1 MLVLLRITIGWHFL
15 YQGLAKYEDPNF
27 SSVGFLGQ
35 AKGPLGDKYR
45 ELLLDDW
52 DGRKALDPAPE
63 SRKRF
68 SQRIDDYL
76 TQFENHYKP
85 GAEQLEAAKQA
96 AAARK
101 AQLETYLEDN
111 AEDIEKYLHELER
124 LDKAKASPSRNTPFE
139 QKRIWDEQVKRQ
151 AEAKAWLAELDRIYR
166 EFQHDLDG
174 LLALDQREKGLP
186 ASPLTK
192 LEQIDLAVT
201 YGVMAIG
208 ACLMAGLF
216 TRLAGFAGGLFLLSI
231 VLAQPDW
238 PGLYPAPH
246 PSVGRSLV
254 VNKEFV
260 EMMAMFFLA
269 TTHVG
274 RWGGLDFF
282 IHHLLVRPLFGR
294 RETT

>member
-15 YQGLAKYEDPNF
+15 YQGLAKYEDPGF

-45 ELLLDDW
+45 EYLLDDW
-52 DGRKALDPAPE
+52 DGRQALDPAPE

-76 TQFENHYKP
+76 TQFERHYKP
-85 GAEQLEAAKQA
+85 GPEQLEAAKQA

-101 AQLETYLEDN
+101 AQTETYLEDN

-124 LDKAKASPSRNTPFE
+124 LDKAKQSPSRNTPFE
-139 QKRIWDEQVKRQ
+139 QKWIWDEQVKRQ
-151 AEAKAWLAELDRIYR
+151 AEVKAWLAELDRIYR

-174 LLALDQREKGLP
+174 LLGEDQRDKGLP
-186 ASPLTK
+186 PAPMTRVQ
-192 LEQIDLAVT
+192 QIDLAVT

-208 ACLMAGLF
+208 ACLLAGLF
-216 TRLAGFAGGLFLLSI
+216 TRTAGFAGGLFLLSI

>member
-15 YQGLAKYEDPNF
+15 YQGLAKYEDPGF

-45 ELLLDDW
+45 QYLLDDW
-52 DGRKALDPAPE
+52 DGRQALNPAPE

-76 TQFENHYKP
+76 TQFEHHYKP
-85 GAEQLEAAKQA
+85 GPEQLEAARQA

-101 AQLETYLEDN
+101 AQTESYLEDN

-124 LDKAKASPSRNTPFE
+124 LDKAKASPSRTTPFE
-139 QKRIWDEQVKRQ
+139 QKRIWDKQTELQGQ
-151 AEAKAWLAELDRIYR
+151 AKAWLAELNRIYR

-174 LLALDQREKGLP
+174 LLAEDQRDKGLP
-186 ASPLTK
+186 PATMTRVQ
-192 LEQIDLAVT
+192 QIDLAVT

-208 ACLMAGLF
+208 ACLLAGLF
-216 TRLAGFAGGLFLLSI
+216 TRTAGFAGALFLLSI

-282 IHHLLVRPLFGR
+282 IHHLIVRPLSGR

>member
-1 MLVLLRITIGWHFL
+1 MLVLLRLTIGWHFL
-15 YQGLAKYEDPNF
+15 YQGLAKYEDPGF

-45 ELLLDDW
+45 ELLLDDG

-68 SQRIDDYL
+68 ADRIDGYL
-76 TQFENHYKP
+76 TRFEQFYKP
-85 GAEQLEAAKQA
+85 GKEQLEAAKQA
-96 AAARK
+96 AERWK
-101 AQLETYLEDN
+101 SQIETYLDEN
-111 AEDIEKYLHELER
+111 AEDIKKYLHDLTR
-124 LDKAKASPSRNTPFE
+124 LDEAKKSPSRNTPFE
-139 QKRIWDEQVKRQ
+139 QKRIWDKQVELQ
-151 AEAKAWLAELDRIYR
+151 AQAKAWLAALDGKYR
-166 EFQHDLDG
+166 KFQQDLDDVLDEDQHARG
-174 LLALDQREKGLP
+174 LLP
-186 ASPLTK
+186 SPLTK
-192 LEQIDLAVT
+192 LETIDLTVT
-201 YGVMAIG
+201 YGVLAIG
-208 ACLMAGLF
+208 ACLMAGLC
-216 TRLAGFAGGLFLLSI
+216 TRLASFGGALFLLSI

-246 PSVGRSLV
+246 PAVGRSLV

-274 RWGGLDFF
+274 RWGGLDFL
-282 IHHLLVRPLFGR
+282 IHHLIVRPLVGR